1 MSVKLNYIKYI
12 VYLMAERISEMT
24 PTEKD
29 LVRLNSYLSEIWTD
43 LLGLELGL
51 RINKSLTNFPQYK
64 ELGEV
69 AGLCGNYIREFDE
82 YCKDIRS
89 LVAAKGWLKSTHR
102 FLEDKVYKL
111 ALEIDK
117 YRLRRFRRHWKDG
130 ITKELEE
137 TEDLVYDIQESKNI
151 LDRLYKMHDVEPELL
166 TKLEKTKPQL
176 AVVKF
181 VMLILILS
189 LGFVSL
195 RIVGGMQTAG
205 FIGLPT
211 GFSPLPTAE
220 IAGVNFEM
228 FYVITATMIVSIYI
242 LGKLMKKW

>member
-1 MSVKLNYIKYI
+1 
-12 VYLMAERISEMT
+12 MAERISELT
-24 PTEKD
+24 PTEKE
-29 LVRLNSYLSEIWTD
+29 VTRLNSYLSEIWTD

-64 ELGEV
+64 ELREV
-69 AGLCGNYIREFDE
+69 AVRCGEYIDEFDE
-82 YCKDIRS
+82 YCKKDIRS
-89 LVAAKGWLKSTHR
+89 LIAAKGWLKSTHR
-102 FLEDKVYKL
+102 FLENQVYKL

-117 YRLRRFRRHWKDG
+117 YRSRRFRRQWKDG

-137 TEDLVYDIQESKNI
+137 TEDLAYDIQESKNI
-151 LDRLYKMHDVEPELL
+151 LNRLYKMNDVEPELL
-166 TKLEKTKPQL
+166 TKLEKMKPQL
-176 AVVKF
+176 TVVKP
-181 VMLILILS
+181 VMLILILG

-195 RIVGGMQTAG
+195 RIVGGIQTAG

-211 GFSPLPTAE
+211 GFTPLPTAE

-228 FYVITATMIVSIYI
+228 FYVITASMIVSIYI